1 MKRTCKNCH
10 TIIELDEKNYPSGSI
25 QHIECPGCGSYV
37 DFNIPVRAEEM
48 SAQPSELRPRP
59 PERRASGT
67 HSYPETHVEPDTIYT
82 GKGITRALNAVIC
95 FSVICVIISVL
106 LLIIKTSTPTKIG
119 EANGDF
125 APYTDEEIAEEGRLE
140 NFGGPIEQLLDST
153 ISQHYRGED
162 IKVLSGEIF
171 SDGHS
176 WPFRLAVKTA
186 SKKKDGYDVIYYDIT
201 SDVTSNFK
209 GYNEGQYVCFSGKRG
224 ETPVMLKLKFD
235 KKNNRWIGTA
245 TSNYTLN
252 ATLTPS
258 LATFR

>member
-10 TIIELDEKNYPSGSI
+10 TIIELDENNYPSGTI

-37 DFNIPVRAEEM
+37 DFKIPLRKEEKREEATDDQP
-48 SAQPSELRPRP
+48 SAQIRRPS
-59 PERRASGT
+59 GIHT
-67 HSYPETHVEPDTIYT
+67 YPETHIEPDTAYT

-125 APYTDEEIAEEGRLE
+125 SAYTDEEIAEEGRLE
-140 NFGGPIEQLLDST
+140 NFGGPVEQLLDST

-162 IKVLSGEIF
+162 IKVLAGEIY
-171 SDGHS
+171 SDAHS

-186 SKKKDGYDVIYYDIT
+186 SKKRDGYDVIYYDIT

-209 GYNEGQYVCFSGKRG
+209 AYNEDQYVCFSGKRG

-235 KKNNRWIGTA
+235 KKTNRWIGTA

-252 ATLTPS
+252 ATLAPS